1 MNTRIMVR
9 GKGAN
14 TGNWYYGTYFCHRP
28 YMPSPMGEDREKWEN
43 ETKHYIIFQQSSD
56 WGLPYTDVQVVVD
69 PATLGQCTGH
79 HIKGKWLFE
88 GDIIKMNFVDGLHT
102 VVWCPERSSWMLLC
116 NEDFVNLL
124 PTYLEGAEIV
134 GNIYDGLERK
144 D

>member
-1 MNTRIMVR
+1 MVR
-9 GKGAN
+9 GRGAN

-69 PATLGQCTGH
+69 PTTLGQCTGMH
-79 HIKGKWLFE
+79 VKTTKGYREYLYE
-88 GDIIKMNFVDGLHT
+88 GDIVKFRDEEFE
-102 VVWCPERSSWMLLC
+102 VVWDTDIFRWILLQGTTDC
-116 NEDFVNLL
+116 RALVIEMVD
-124 PTYLEGAEIV
+124 EIV
-134 GNIYDGLERK
+134 KVGNKYDLERK

>member
-1 MNTRIMVR
+1 MVR

-69 PATLGQCTGH
+69 PTTLGQCTGH
-79 HIKGKWLFE
+79 HIKGKWLYE
-88 GDIIKMNFVDGLHT
+88 GDIVKLDPKSDDLYT
-102 VVWCPERSSWMLLC
+102 VVWVSERGSWFFKCDDAYDYLIQDLLK
-116 NEDFVNLL
+116 
-124 PTYLEGAEIV
+124 YAEIV

>member
-1 MNTRIMVR
+1 MVR
-9 GKGAN
+9 GRGAN

-69 PATLGQCTGH
+69 PTTLGQCTGMH
-79 HIKGKWLFE
+79 VKTTKGHREYLYE
-88 GDIIKMNFVDGLHT
+88 GDIVKFRDEEFE
-102 VVWCPERSSWMLLC
+102 VVWDTDIFRWILLQGTTDC
-116 NEDFVNLL
+116 RALVIEMVD
-124 PTYLEGAEIV
+124 EIV
-134 GNIYDGLERK
+134 KVGNKYDLERK